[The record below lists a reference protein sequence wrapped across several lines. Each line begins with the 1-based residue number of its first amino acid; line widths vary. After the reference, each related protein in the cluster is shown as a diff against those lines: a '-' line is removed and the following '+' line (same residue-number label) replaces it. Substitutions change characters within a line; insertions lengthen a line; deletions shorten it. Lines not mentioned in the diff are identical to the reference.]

1 MSVVERTQLGP
12 APAPS
17 TSPLTAVQ
25 TRVADALASLGPGAT
40 LAALAERLGGHPNAT
55 RQHLDALVD
64 GGFATSAPLPPTGR
78 GRPAQ
83 GFTLTASGR
92 RALTVDAARTAY
104 VELACA
110 IAAWLTANGHPAAEA
125 LEIGRTWGATRAS
138 DRGEPLDWSTMV
150 DLLDELGFAPDADQG
165 ERSAGSRGRTLRL
178 RTCPMLESARE
189 HPEVICRVHQGLV
202 EGALGG
208 ADVTLLPF
216 AEPGACVL
224 SRDQS

>member
-1 MSVVERTQLGP
+1 
-12 APAPS
+12 
-17 TSPLTAVQ
+17 
-25 TRVADALASLGPGAT
+25 
-40 LAALAERLGGHPNAT
+40 
-55 RQHLDALVD
+55 
-64 GGFATSAPLPPTGR
+64 
-78 GRPAQ
+78 
-83 GFTLTASGR
+83 
-92 RALTVDAARTAY
+92 
-104 VELACA
+104 
-110 IAAWLTANGHPAAEA
+110 
-125 LEIGRTWGATRAS
+125 
-138 DRGEPLDWSTMV
+138 MV